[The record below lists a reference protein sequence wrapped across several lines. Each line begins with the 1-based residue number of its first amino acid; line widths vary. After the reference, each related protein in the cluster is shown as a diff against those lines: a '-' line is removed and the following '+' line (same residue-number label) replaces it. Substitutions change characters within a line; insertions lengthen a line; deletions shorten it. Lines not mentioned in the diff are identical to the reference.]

1 MAPAAGGAKE
11 MFTNLIES
19 DSHQKEFKRRSSFF
33 LATVGAYAL
42 ILSAAGVA
50 SIYAY
55 DAHLEAQNTD
65 LTLLSWVPPVKPA
78 TPAVQPH
85 DIQPIHRSAASNAA
99 VDRNVTVA
107 ERTNAFARTDDPTKV
122 PDHPGAVAAPE
133 PPVSG
138 PFRFSNRNVDPP
150 NVAPTTSGSCVTC
163 NGTTPVVKVEE
174 TPPTPQP
181 VKPLTTQKVSQGV
194 LLAKVISL
202 PQPPY
207 PQLAKQIRIQ
217 GLVTVQILVDE
228 QGRVLTAQPVSGHP
242 TLLAAAKEAALR
254 ARFTPTKLSG
264 QPVKVQGMI
273 TYNFVLQ

>member
-1 MAPAAGGAKE
+1 

-55 DAHLEAQNTD
+55 DAHLEAQNSQLTVD
-65 LTLLSWVPPVKPA
+65 LWLPPVKPVP
-78 TPAVQPH
+78 PAIRPH
-85 DIQPIHRSAASNAA
+85 DIQPIHRSASSNAA
-99 VDRNVTVA
+99 VDRNVIVA

-122 PDHPGAVAAPE
+122 PEHPGAVAAPE
-133 PPVSG
+133 PPVTG
-138 PFRFSNRNVDPP
+138 PFRFSNRSVDPP
-150 NVAPTTSGSCVTC
+150 NVAPSSSAGCVNC
-163 NGTTPVVKVEE
+163 NGTTAVVKIEE
-174 TPPTPQP
+174 APPIPQP
-181 VKPLTTQKVSQGV
+181 VRPPATQKVSQGV
-194 LLAKVISL
+194 LIAKAISL

-217 GLVTVQILVDE
+217 GPVTVQILVDE

-242 TLLAAAKEAALR
+242 TLLAAAKEAAMR

-264 QPVKVQGMI
+264 IAVKVQGLI